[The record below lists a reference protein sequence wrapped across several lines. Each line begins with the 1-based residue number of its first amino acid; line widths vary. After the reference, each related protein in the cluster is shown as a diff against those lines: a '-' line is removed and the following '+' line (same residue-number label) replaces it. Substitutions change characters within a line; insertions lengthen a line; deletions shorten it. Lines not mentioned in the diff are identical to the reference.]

1 MRRVVVTG
9 VGPVTSAGVGPVFWK
24 NVLSGRSHVTRNKLF
39 EPTEGQPTAGAS
51 VNLEE
56 AIAAASRAP
65 HWKAIEH
72 RLQRLETRD
81 YQFLP
86 NRTVYMVLGAAQLAI
101 EDANLDPAVLAAQQE
116 DVGII
121 VGNTFGDSA
130 SIFTGKPST
139 VYTALNPA
147 HGPPGAISMA
157 YDFNGASQG
166 AAAACASG
174 NIAVINAVEK
184 ILLGRAKIMLTGGT
198 SAVLHKDVVW
208 DCYNRLGVL
217 VNKDEPPEQT
227 YRTFDE
233 DRDGFVLGEGAA
245 MLVLEDM
252 EHAVARGARIYAE
265 IVSYSQRMFP
275 TRMMVDVDEQGY
287 EYVIN
292 EVLRRA
298 GMNPRDL
305 SRDALYLNL
314 HGTGTKQGDNAEV
327 TAIRKVFTD
336 EQLGTSVF
344 ASGTKPYYG
353 HTQES
358 SAAIE
363 SVICALSL
371 FHEEMPATP
380 NLQKPIHPG
389 NFLLKQ
395 SKKGSYTYAANL
407 AAGFAGYHT
416 AVLYKKYQ
424 P

>member
-9 VGPVTSAGVGPVFWK
+9 VGPVTSAGVGPSFWS
-24 NVLSGRSHVTRNKLF
+24 NVLTGRSFITRNQLF
-39 EPTEGQPTAGAS
+39 SPTEGQPVAAAC

-56 AIAAASRAP
+56 AIAAASRVP
-65 HWKAIEH
+65 HWKVVEQ
-72 RLQRLETRD
+72 RLRKLETRD
-81 YQFLP
+81 YRFLP
-86 NRTVYMVLGAAQLAI
+86 NRTIYMTLAAAQLAL
-101 EDANLDPAVLAAQQE
+101 EDSHLDAERLARHQE

-130 SIFTGKPST
+130 SIFDGKPST
-139 VYTALNPA
+139 MYTALNPA
-147 HGPPGAISMA
+147 HGPSGAISMA
-157 YDFNGASQG
+157 YGFNGPSMG

-174 NIAVINAVEK
+174 NIALISAVEK
-184 ILLGRAKIMLTGGT
+184 ILLGRTKIMLTGGT
-198 SAVLHKDVVW
+198 SAVLHKDIVW
-208 DCYNRLGVL
+208 ESYNRLGVL
-217 VNKDEPPEQT
+217 VNKDEPPEST

-245 MLVLEDM
+245 MLVLEDL
-252 EHAVARGARIYAE
+252 EHALERKARIYAE
-265 IVSYSQRMFP
+265 VISYSQRMFP
-275 TRMMVDVDEQGY
+275 TKMMVDVDEHGY

-298 GMNPRDL
+298 GLQTRDL
-305 SRDALYLNL
+305 GNNTLYMNV
-314 HGTGTKQGDNAEV
+314 HGTGTKQGDNAEM
-327 TAIRKVFTD
+327 TAFRRAFD
-336 EQLGTSVF
+336 EAQLGTSVF

-371 FHEEMPATP
+371 HAGVMPATP

-389 NFLLKQ
+389 DFVVKQ
-395 SKKGSYTYAANL
+395 TKKIDYTLAANL

-416 AVLYKKYQ
+416 AVLFRKFQ
-424 P
+424 A

>member
-9 VGPVTSAGVGPVFWK
+9 VGPVTSAGVGPAFWS
-24 NVLSGRSHVTRNKLF
+24 NVRSGRSYITRNQLF
-39 EPTEGQPTAGAS
+39 EPTQGQPTAAAS

-56 AIAAASRAP
+56 AISAASRAP
-65 HWKAIEH
+65 HWKTIEH

-86 NRTVYMVLGAAQLAI
+86 NRTIYMVLGAAQLAL
-101 EDANLDPAVLAAQQE
+101 EDSNLDVGSLASNHE
-116 DVGII
+116 DIGVI

-130 SIFTGKPST
+130 SVFEGKPST

-157 YDFNGASQG
+157 YGFNGASQG

-184 ILLGRAKIMLTGGT
+184 ILLGRTKIMLAGGT
-198 SAVLHKDVVW
+198 SAVVHKDVVW
-208 DCYNRLGVL
+208 ECYNRLGVL
-217 VNKDEPPEQT
+217 VNKDEPAEQT

-245 MLVLEDM
+245 MLVLEDL
-252 EHAVARGARIYAE
+252 EHAQARGARIYAE
-265 IVSYSQRMFP
+265 VVSYSQRMFP
-275 TRMMVDVDEQGY
+275 TRMMVDVDEEGY

-298 GMNPRDL
+298 GKNPQDL
-305 SRDALYLNL
+305 GSDALYLNL
-314 HGTGTKQGDNAEV
+314 HGTGTKQGDNAEI
-327 TAIRKVFTD
+327 TAIRRVFSND
-336 EQLGTSVF
+336 QLGSSVF

-363 SVICALSL
+363 SVLCALSL

-380 NLQKPIHPG
+380 NLKKPIHPG
-389 NFLLKQ
+389 DFLIQ
-395 SKKGSYTYAANL
+395 QPRKGSYTFAANL